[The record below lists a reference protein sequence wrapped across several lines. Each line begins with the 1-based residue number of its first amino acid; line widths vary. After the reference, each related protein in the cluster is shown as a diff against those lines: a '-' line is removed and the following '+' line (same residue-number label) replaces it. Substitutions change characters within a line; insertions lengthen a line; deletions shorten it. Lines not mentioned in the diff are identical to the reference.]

1 MGQRATPIG
10 KRFELEI
17 STLAAS
23 EIHRNGK
30 LVLVTI
36 PAGDI
41 VAVAEASGDK
51 MVTVLWESRRLFMF
65 VADLEQRAIEIPQET
80 AAGGSANERAMRARA
95 R

>member
-1 MGQRATPIG
+1 MPIG
-10 KRFELEI
+10 KRFKLEI

-23 EIHRNGK
+23 EMHRNGK

-41 VAVAEASGDK
+41 VTVADTSGDK
-51 MVTVLWESRRLFMF
+51 MVTVVWESRRLFMF
-65 VADLEQRAIEIPQET
+65 VADLQERATEVPQET
-80 AAGGSANERAMRARA
+80 AVGGSANERAMRARA

>member
-1 MGQRATPIG
+1 MPIG
-10 KRFELEI
+10 KRFKLEI

-23 EIHRNGK
+23 EMHRNGK

-41 VAVAEASGDK
+41 ITVADTSGDK
-51 MVTVLWESRRLFMF
+51 MVTVLWEGRRLFMF
-65 VADLEQRAIEIPQET
+65 VADLEQRATEVLQET
-80 AAGGSANERAMRARA
+80 AGGGSEEERAMRARA

>member
-1 MGQRATPIG
+1 MPIG
-10 KRFELEI
+10 TRSKLDI

-23 EIHRNGK
+23 EMDRNGK

-41 VAVAEASGDK
+41 VTVAEANGDK
-51 MVTVLWESRRLFMF
+51 MVTVLWEGRTLVMF
-65 VADLEQRAIEIPQET
+65 VADLEQRATEVLQET
-80 AAGGSANERAMRARA
+80 AGGGSANEQAMRARA

>member
-1 MGQRATPIG
+1 MPIG
-10 KRFELEI
+10 KRFKLEI

-23 EIHRNGK
+23 EMHRNGK

-41 VAVAEASGDK
+41 VTVADTSADK
-51 MVTVLWESRRLFMF
+51 MVTVLWEGRRLFMF